1 MQVEVPVCFP
11 GEQERVGGGAVAPV
25 QVVEQTSL
33 YWIWV
38 PFFPSITDKALTA
51 LAIVLISDKISC
63 FSNEAVLE
71 TARIKA

>member
-1 MQVEVPVCFP
+1 MFSRRKRAGWRGRSSP
-11 GEQERVGGGAVAPV
+11 GAGGGADLLVLDLGSV
-25 QVVEQTSL
+25 
-33 YWIWV
+33 
-38 PFFPSITDKALTA
+38 FPYITDKALPA